1 MPNIIYE
8 SAARQFLRA
17 IRGKRSQVAFSRRL
31 GYRGNVCAKWEGGH
45 RFPTFAETLR
55 AAERA
60 GLDVPAA
67 LQRFHEAS
75 APTWDPEQ
83 PQLWFTS
90 LQGSTRQADLARRA
104 ELSRQQVGRMLSGR
118 SRGRLPEVLALIDAM
133 TGRLHDLI
141 GALVPIEKVSAIAH
155 EAQIRGA
162 LASLAITHPWSPAA
176 QTWLESKG
184 KVRAVTA
191 ARELGAALGIEEA
204 EADALIEAMVRSG
217 AAVRKRGKLMP
228 APPMTV
234 EVRATAEELQKIR
247 AHWARVS
254 AERVERQEK
263 DLFSFNVFA
272 VGRDDLERVRDA
284 QRRFYREVRAI
295 IAESPPEVAAM
306 LVVHTAAFEA
316 EPDASG

>member
-1 MPNIIYE
+1 MPSIVYE

-45 RFPTFAETLR
+45 RFPTFAEALR
-55 AAERA
+55 AAGRA
-60 GLDVPAA
+60 GLDVPEA
-67 LQRFHEAS
+67 LDRFHAAS
-75 APTWDPEQ
+75 APLWDEENPH
-83 PQLWFTS
+83 LWLS
-90 LQGSTRQADLARRA
+90 ALQGATRQADLARRS

-118 SRGRLPEVLALIDAM
+118 SRGRLPEVMALIDAM
-133 TGRLHDLI
+133 TGRLHDLV
-141 GALVPIEKVSAIAH
+141 GALVPIEKVYAIAH

-176 QTWLESKG
+176 QTWLESRG
-184 KVRAVTA
+184 RVRAVHA
-191 ARELGAALGIEEA
+191 ATELGSALGIDETEA
-204 EADALIEAMVRSG
+204 AALIDAMVRSG
-217 AAVRKRGKLMP
+217 AAVRKRGQLMP

-234 EVRATAEELQKIR
+234 EVRATPEELQRIR

-254 AERVERQEK
+254 ADRVARQEQ

-272 VGRDDLERVRDA
+272 VGREDLERVRDA

-295 IAESPPEVAAM
+295 IADSPPEVAAM
-306 LVVHTAAFEA
+306 LVVHTAAFE
-316 EPDASG
+316 